1 MSFKSGLVFQKS
13 NSTSYL
19 FRSHIPKDLQDHF
32 GFNEFQISLKSSSLR
47 YSKSL
52 SMRLYGIT
60 QRIYEQ
66 VRVGQMKE
74 LSVSDIKEILRI
86 EVRKSILHVHH
97 VEEGTN
103 LFVESKIM
111 KSVSQI
117 SEQEENFNQR
127 LQTDLKSVQN
137 DIENDLG
144 KILKS
149 QGYDVQK
156 NSVPFKR
163 LRRWVIDLR
172 KMRYQWKKDILLN
185 RQKSEEEWDNE
196 FLSQVEKTFKLG
208 LVEGSNESNV
218 VTQKVVEKDDSGLIP
233 ISSENNIPI
242 SELIQEYLTER
253 DILLE
258 RGKVKQK
265 TNEEY
270 ENSLDLF
277 LEIVGDKRIN
287 EISQK
292 DGRGFRE
299 TLKKL
304 PPRRKT
310 VDGYK
315 KKSIKEILEMN
326 LPVSKTMTPRT
337 INQNYIQKCSSWM
350 KWCIDLGYFEGD
362 NIFKGKTVKGE
373 SRDDDFEKQFSL
385 NELKT
390 LFDHQIYSQETLG
403 RNSHIRYPTY
413 WVPIIGLFTGC
424 RLNEICQIHV
434 SDVQVVDKIWCLNIN
449 QESKNK
455 SVKNPSSRRIIPLP
469 QVILEL
475 GFTDYVQI
483 IGDKGYERVFHEL
496 TLGRDGYGK
505 NLSRFFNQSYLPKLG
520 IKKKGKNFHSF
531 RHTLS
536 NHLKQKGIN
545 ENYVHEYT
553 GHKWDSMTFGTYSQK
568 YEPRIL
574 FNECVSK
581 ISFDIDFNP
590 LKVSSWKHELEKSIS
605 RIGVSK
611 RTTELDNLVK
621 VMRSQKDE
629 KGNPLSFRKI
639 SEIIREDHGH
649 IVSHESVRRIL
660 KEHSV

>member
-1 MSFKSGLVFQKS
+1 
-13 NSTSYL
+13 
-19 FRSHIPKDLQDHF
+19 
-32 GFNEFQISLKSSSLR
+32 
-47 YSKSL
+47 
-52 SMRLYGIT
+52 
-60 QRIYEQ
+60 
-66 VRVGQMKE
+66 
-74 LSVSDIKEILRI
+74 
-86 EVRKSILHVHH
+86 
-97 VEEGTN
+97 
-103 LFVESKIM
+103 
-111 KSVSQI
+111 
-117 SEQEENFNQR
+117 
-127 LQTDLKSVQN
+127 
-137 DIENDLG
+137 
-144 KILKS
+144 
-149 QGYDVQK
+149 
-156 NSVPFKR
+156 
-163 LRRWVIDLR
+163 
-172 KMRYQWKKDILLN
+172 
-185 RQKSEEEWDNE
+185 
-196 FLSQVEKTFKLG
+196 
-208 LVEGSNESNV
+208 
-218 VTQKVVEKDDSGLIP
+218 
-233 ISSENNIPI
+233 
-242 SELIQEYLTER
+242 
-253 DILLE
+253 
-258 RGKVKQK
+258 
-265 TNEEY
+265 
-270 ENSLDLF
+270 
-277 LEIVGDKRIN
+277 
-287 EISQK
+287 
-292 DGRGFRE
+292 
-299 TLKKL
+299 
-304 PPRRKT
+304 
-310 VDGYK
+310 
-315 KKSIKEILEMN
+315 
-326 LPVSKTMTPRT
+326 
-337 INQNYIQKCSSWM
+337 M

-373 SRDDDFEKQFSL
+373 SRDDDFEKHFSL

-390 LFDHQIYSQETLG
+390 LFDHQKYSKETLG

-483 IGDKGYERVFHEL
+483 IRDKGYERVFHEL

-520 IKKKGKNFHSF
+520 IKKKGKNFHSL

-629 KGNPLSFRKI
+629 KGNPLSFSKI
-639 SEIIREDHGH
+639 SEMIREDHGQ

-660 KEHSV
+660 KEHPV